1 MPEENRVNALCELNL
16 EGPTRLSHI
25 GQSFKIPACKG
36 GGGGEGEKGGGGWE
50 GEKGEKR
57 GGEEGICGLRQQE
70 FPPAV
75 PLYLQE

>member
-1 MPEENRVNALCELNL
+1 MRKTFPTTNVLNIPEENRVNALCELNL

-36 GGGGEGEKGGGGWE
+36 EGRRGGGE
-50 GEKGEKR
+50 R

-75 PLYLQE
+75 SLYLQE